1 MARAAQARA
10 VAVGA
15 TRGTGPARASAP
27 GACPGI
33 RRAPADA
40 SLQNGFGQQVDLGR
54 IGRRREQHEL
64 VAASLFECSHTV
76 LDRLGVSGHAG
87 RHLLGEVA
95 DECVVI
101 GDVAVDLFA
110 GALAKA
116 EVAECRLARL
126 TRATGLRPRRVQL
139 LDLARKTL
147 GRASAHHPAA
157 VARGALERDIGAAAD
172 HHFRAAVAGLRPDAA
187 GEPDL
192 FAAPEAGHLVELAIE
207 GRPTLAEVQAAG
219 LKVVVAPAD
228 REAEREPPS
237 GEDVD

>member
-1 MARAAQARA
+1 MARAARVRA

-54 IGRRREQHEL
+54 IRRRREQHEL
-64 VAASLFECSHTV
+64 VAASLLEGLHTI
-76 LDRLGVSGHAG
+76 LDRARISGHAG

-95 DECVVI
+95 DECVVV

-110 GALAKA
+110 GALPEA
-116 EVAECRLARL
+116 EVAERRLARL

-139 LDLARKTL
+139 LDLAWETL
-147 GRASAHHPAA
+147 GRPSAHHPAG

-172 HHFRAAVAGLRPDAA
+172 HHFWAAIARLRPYAA
-187 GEPDL
+187 GEPDR
-192 FAAPEAGHLVELAIE
+192 FAAPEAGQLIELAIE
-207 GRPTLAEVQAAG
+207 GCPTLAEVQAAC
-219 LKVVVAPAD
+219 LKVVLAPAD
-228 REAEREPPS
+228 SEAEREASS
-237 GEDVD
+237 GEDVH